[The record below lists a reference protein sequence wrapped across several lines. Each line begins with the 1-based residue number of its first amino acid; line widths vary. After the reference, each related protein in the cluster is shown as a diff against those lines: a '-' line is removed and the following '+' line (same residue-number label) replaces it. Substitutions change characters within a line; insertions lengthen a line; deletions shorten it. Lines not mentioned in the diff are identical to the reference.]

1 MIANRGFLPD
11 GFDRRL
17 TPARPDL
24 AAESLQG
31 IVAAQLYVA
40 PRRMRV
46 RSEVVALRAEPH
58 PEAGMDTQALFGE
71 RIDIYE
77 IDIEGW
83 AWGQLAHDRYVGYM
97 AADDLTNDVAEAEAT
112 HRILAP
118 RTFIYPARNIKSP
131 PISALPMNALVHV
144 MDDDGTFARLREG
157 FVQQRHLAL
166 LDVTTSDF
174 VSVAER
180 FLHAPY
186 LWGGKTWLGVDCSG
200 LIQIALQAAG
210 VEAPRDTDMQAAQL
224 GAPLA
229 IDDLSRLQRGDLVFW
244 KGHVG
249 VMRDAQTLLHANGYF
264 MQVTSEPLQEARA
277 RIAASSSGDVTAVR
291 RF

>member
-83 AWGQLAHDRYVGYM
+83 AWGQLARDRYVGYM

-186 LWGGKTWLGVDCSG
+186 LWGGKTWLGLDCSG
-200 LIQIALQAAG
+200 LIQTALAASG
-210 VEAPRDTDMQAAQL
+210 TRAPRDTDMMERQF
-224 GAPLA
+224 GDSPD
-229 IDDLSRLQRGDLVFW
+229 ITMFRGDLIFW

-249 VMRDAQTLLHANGYF
+249 VMRDAEHLLHASGHH
-264 MQVTSEPLQEARA
+264 MQVVSEPFAQARA
-277 RIAASSSGDVTAVR
+277 RIAAKAHGEVTAIR
-291 RF
+291 RLEI

>member
-1 MIANRGFLPD
+1 MTTNRGFLPE
-11 GFDRRL
+11 GYDRRL

-24 AAESLQG
+24 AADSLRG
-31 IVAAQLYVA
+31 LVAAERFVA

-46 RSEVVALRAEPH
+46 RSEAVALRAEPH

-71 RIDIYE
+71 RIDVYE

-83 AWGQLAHDRYVGYM
+83 AWGQLARDRYVGYL
-97 AADDLTNDVAEAEAT
+97 AADDLTDDSADAEANYCVQ
-112 HRILAP
+112 AP
-118 RTFIYPARNIKSP
+118 RTFVYPTRNIKSP
-131 PISALPMNALVHV
+131 PLSALPMNAQVHV

-157 FVQQRHLAL
+157 FVWQRHLAPL
-166 LDVTTSDF
+166 EIATNDF
-174 VSVAER
+174 VSAAER

-186 LWGGKTWLGVDCSG
+186 LWGGKTWQGLDCSG

-224 GAPLA
+224 GAPLPL
-229 IDDLSRLQRGDLVFW
+229 DDLSRLQRGDLVFW

-249 VMRDAQTLLHANGYF
+249 VMRDAQNLLHANGYF
-264 MQVTSEPLQEARA
+264 MQVSSEPLQEARA
-277 RIAASSSGDVTAVR
+277 RIAASSFGEMICVR
-291 RF
+291 RL

>member
-1 MIANRGFLPD
+1 MTSNRGFLPE
-11 GFDRRL
+11 GYDRRL

-24 AAESLQG
+24 AAQSLIG
-31 IVAAQLYVA
+31 LVAAERYVA

-58 PEAGMDTQALFGE
+58 PEAGMETQALFGE
-71 RIDIYE
+71 RIDVYE

-83 AWGQLAHDRYVGYM
+83 AWGQLARDRYVGYL
-97 AADDLTNDVAEAEAT
+97 AADDLTDDSADAEAT
-112 HRILAP
+112 HCVQAP
-118 RTFIYPARNIKSP
+118 RTFVYPTRNIKSP
-131 PISALPMNALVHV
+131 PLSALPMNAQVHV
-144 MDDDGTFARLREG
+144 MDDDGTFARRREG
-157 FVQQRHLAL
+157 FVQQRHLAPL
-166 LDVTTSDF
+166 GVTTNDF

-186 LWGGKTWLGVDCSG
+186 LWGGKTWQGLDCSG

-224 GAPLA
+224 GAPLPL
-229 IDDLSRLQRGDLVFW
+229 DDLPGLQRGDLVFW

-249 VMRDAQTLLHANGYF
+249 VMRDAQNLLHANGYF
-264 MQVTSEPLQEARA
+264 MQVSSEPLQEARA
-277 RIAASSSGDVTAVR
+277 RIAASSFGDITSVR
-291 RF
+291 RL